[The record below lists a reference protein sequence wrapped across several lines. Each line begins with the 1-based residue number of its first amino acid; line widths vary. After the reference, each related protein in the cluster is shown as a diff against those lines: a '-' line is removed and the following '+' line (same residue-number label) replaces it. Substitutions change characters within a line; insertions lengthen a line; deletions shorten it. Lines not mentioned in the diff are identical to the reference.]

1 MGRLPILPG
10 MKQLLG
16 GLLTGIALCAA
27 NFTVCAET
35 EQIDLKALA
44 KKAQHDLFLAGNAQ
58 HVDDCR

>member
-1 MGRLPILPG
+1 
-10 MKQLLG
+10 MKGLLG